1 MCAETLG
8 FGCCVSWVIYLF
20 PNKLLES
27 SLFCLCEY
35 IMKNNGINLNY
46 TSVYIPVIYFSQ
58 CLNKDNTLYNVALN
72 YILGNISHVNTTKT
86 KQFE

>member
-1 MCAETLG
+1 
-8 FGCCVSWVIYLF
+8 
-20 PNKLLES
+20 
-27 SLFCLCEY
+27 
-35 IMKNNGINLNY
+35 MKNNGINLNY